1 MKETAVDSTLDH
13 AQALPGV
20 ASEPNAAG
28 VVPAASSETQ
38 NSHRRAS
45 LRSRLHQDLGALPVV
60 VGLVVI
66 WVGFHFMN
74 HNYLSSRNLSNLV
87 LQTGVVAILALGV
100 ILVLLIG
107 EIDLSLGATA
117 GVTAALLGVTLTQH
131 GWSVWA
137 SMALAVVVGA
147 AIGALQ
153 GSIVVA
159 MGVPSFVVTLGGS
172 LAWQGV
178 QLGLLGDVGEL
189 RTNDR
194 TLFKVANAY
203 LPSTASWIL
212 LSILVAGFAAVRIL
226 RYLGRLRA
234 GAAVGSAAWTT
245 AGIAFVALAGCA
257 VVGAL
262 NAYFGVP
269 VLLVILFVLT
279 VALTWLLR
287 RTPYGRHLYA
297 IGGNAEAARRAGIPV
312 GWTRIT
318 VFSLTS
324 ALAGVAGIVSVSRQF
339 SVSTGTGGGTLLLE
353 AIAAAVIGGASL
365 FGGRGRPYQALL
377 GALVITSV
385 ANGLDLLGE
394 PSSVKNV
401 ATGAILVLAVCVD
414 ALSRR
419 RAGAAAA

>member
-1 MKETAVDSTLDH
+1 MKGTIVDPTLAQSRDAPHTA
-13 AQALPGV
+13 P
-20 ASEPNAAG
+20 ASMQEDAA
-28 VVPAASSETQ
+28 PPTESM
-38 NSHRRAS
+38 
-45 LRSRLHQDLGALPVV
+45 SRLRQMSAQLRARLTHDLGAVPVI
-60 VGLVVI
+60 VGLIVI
-66 WVGFHFMN
+66 WIGFQLVN
-74 HNYLSSRNLSNLV
+74 QNYLSSRNLSNLI

-117 GVTAALLGVTLTQH
+117 GVTAALLGVTLTEH
-131 GWSVWA
+131 GWPAWA
-137 SMALAVVVGA
+137 SMALAIAVGA

-159 MGVPSFVVTLGGS
+159 MGVPSFVVTLGGG

-178 QLGLLGDVGEL
+178 QLGLLGKVGEL
-189 RTNDR
+189 RISDT

-203 LPSTASWIL
+203 VPAAWSWIL
-212 LSILVAGFAAVRIL
+212 LGLVVVAFAGLSMARRGAR
-226 RYLGRLRA
+226 RRA
-234 GAAVGSAAWTT
+234 GALVSHAAWSAAQ
-245 AGIAFVALAGCA
+245 IMLVAVCGAV

-269 VLLVILFVLT
+269 VLLVILFGLT
-279 VALTWLLR
+279 VLLTWLMR

-312 GWTRIT
+312 GWTRIS
-318 VFSLTS
+318 VFTLAS

-401 ATGAILVLAVCVD
+401 ATGTILVLAVCMD

-419 RAGAAAA
+419 RTGAAAA